1 MFNKF
6 LVPLDGSELA
16 ERALEPA
23 LELARQAG
31 GTVIAL
37 RVPFMDTMLIPE
49 PGGYGYAVIWP
60 D

>member
-49 PGGYGYAVIWP
+49 PGGDTATL
-60 D
+60 